1 MVFFSKSIISDEDL
15 VARLRQGDEK
25 AFTAIYERYHKLLY
39 VLAWRYL
46 KSPEAAEDAVQQV
59 FLRLWESHPV
69 LMVNVNLRNY
79 LYTMIKNWVL
89 NEIRN
94 ADTALEKCYEMAQE
108 SAPFEDELLPKLEEK
123 EMRREIY
130 QAIGQLPEQKRIAER
145 MGISLPTVKS
155 HYTQA
160 IKMLRTAL
168 SHLFVLIL
176 GL

>member
-59 FLRLWESHPV
+59 FLRLWESHSV
-69 LMVNVNLRNY
+69 LMVNVNLKNY

-108 SAPFEDELLPKLEEK
+108 SAPFEDELLPKLEE
-123 EMRREIY
+123 RR
-130 QAIGQLPEQKRIAER
+130 
-145 MGISLPTVKS
+145 
-155 HYTQA
+155 
-160 IKMLRTAL
+160 
-168 SHLFVLIL
+168 
-176 GL
+176 